1 MIIMLLN
8 KEATSV
14 LGMYSTCR
22 STIIAP
28 GDTTLAIPSDKNNYH
43 INSLQY
49 SMSFQSW
56 VVVPSNQRTM
66 ISHVSDP

>member
-49 SMSFQSW
+49 SMSFQ
-56 VVVPSNQRTM
+56 
-66 ISHVSDP
+66 